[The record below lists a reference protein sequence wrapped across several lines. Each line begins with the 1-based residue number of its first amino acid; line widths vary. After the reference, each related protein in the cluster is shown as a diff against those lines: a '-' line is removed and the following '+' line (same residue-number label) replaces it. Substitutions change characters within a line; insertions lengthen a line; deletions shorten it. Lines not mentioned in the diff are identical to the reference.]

1 METPSTSRT
10 GAKICAN
17 IKEVRHDKLKKETI
31 RKIFQMNCKEN
42 CCCYA

>member
-17 IKEVRHDKLKKETI
+17 IKEVRHDKLK
-31 RKIFQMNCKEN
+31 RKQYEKYFK
-42 CCCYA
+42 